1 MEKKELIKFLREE
14 EKRCL
19 DLAQKHL
26 KGTMDEIRYIARAEM
41 CFDLIKKLQSFNI
54 K

>member
-1 MEKKELIKFLREE
+1 MDKEELIKFLRGE

-19 DLAQKHL
+19 DLAQNHL

-41 CFDLIKKLQSFNI
+41 CFELIKKL